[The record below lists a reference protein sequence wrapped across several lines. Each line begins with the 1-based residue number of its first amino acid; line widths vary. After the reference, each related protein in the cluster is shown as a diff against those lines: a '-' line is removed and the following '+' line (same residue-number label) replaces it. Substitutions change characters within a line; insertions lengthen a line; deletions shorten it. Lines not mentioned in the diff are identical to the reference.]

1 MSDAATPNPRPYGFE
16 VVRLARLEARLVT
29 YDWAW
34 ARDNAERIEQNWM
47 RRRAAQ
53 PALFDGPVLVACDCA
68 IDGDSCCLDL
78 FETPYSRFLA
88 YRDGGSPDG
97 HVANAFAA
105 IVPWSADGA
114 VLLGRMGAHTAN
126 AGQIYFPCGTPDLDD
141 VRGQAV
147 DFSGSAARELL
158 EETGLRVPDGVPE
171 DWVCLRGEGQLA
183 FLRPVRFAED
193 AAALIERMEIH
204 ALGED
209 EPELAGIVAVC
220 EAADIEAAM
229 PGYVRAYLA
238 SAFEAETGAADVT
251 P

>member
-1 MSDAATPNPRPYGFE
+1 MSDAATPDSRPYGFE

-53 PALFDGPVLVACDCA
+53 PALFDGLVLVACGCA
-68 IDGDSCCLDL
+68 IDGDSCRLDL

-114 VLLGRMGAHTAN
+114 VLLGRMGVHTAN

-141 VRGQAV
+141 VRGEAV

-158 EETGLRVPDGVPE
+158 EETGLRVPDRATE
-171 DWVCLRGEGQLA
+171 DWICLRGEGQLA

-209 EPELAGIVAVC
+209 EPELAGIVAVR

-229 PGYVRAYLA
+229 PGFVRAYLA
-238 SAFEAETGAADVT
+238 TAFEAETGAADVT

>member
-1 MSDAATPNPRPYGFE
+1 MSDAATPDSRPYGFE

-53 PALFDGPVLVACDCA
+53 PALFDGPVLVACGCA
-68 IDGDSCCLDL
+68 IDGDSCRLDL

-105 IVPWSADGA
+105 IVPWSADCA
-114 VLLGRMGAHTAN
+114 VLLGRMGVHTAN

-141 VRGQAV
+141 VRGEAV

-158 EETGLRVPDGVPE
+158 EETGLRVPDGATE

-209 EPELAGIVAVC
+209 EPELAGIVAVR

-229 PGYVRAYLA
+229 PGFVRAYLA
-238 SAFEAETGAADVT
+238 SAFEAETGVAEVT